1 MKTHILTLTLSFI
14 FCLTARAELKWEQTA
29 VELHP
34 ARGDKQAIG
43 HYKYQN
49 VGKTP
54 VHFKSVHAS
63 CGCTAAQ
70 SQKDQVGPGEKGEI
84 TATFNI
90 GDRTGTQIKT
100 VTVETDEAA
109 NQKTVLTLKAIIPQ
123 ELEISPTFVFW
134 KQGEK
139 PDPKTIT
146 VHAGKDFSVKNI
158 KVTSSSPDFQT
169 KVQETGEG
177 QFKIDVHPNETNR
190 LLAST
195 LTIQSENSPKTFYAT
210 ARITT
215 APTAPGAPTIQ
226 KAGAQVPRSVRLPR
240 LVRLRRLVKP
250 IEIFASTPSSYSWSV
265 VACSWGRAGDLFSRQ
280 DLVAITNS
288 AFGNGERR
296 SGARVGGYYCLDRRS
311 PRRRVRS

>member
-14 FCLTARAELKWEQTA
+14 FCLAARAELKWEQTA

-43 HYKYQN
+43 HFKYQN
-49 VGKTP
+49 AGKTP
-54 VHFKSVHAS
+54 IHFKSVHAS

-70 SQKDQVGPGEKGEI
+70 SQKDQVGPGENGEI

-90 GDRTGTQIKT
+90 GDRTGTQVKT

-169 KVQETGEG
+169 KVQEAGEG
-177 QFKIDVHPNETNR
+177 QFKVDVQPKETSR
-190 LLAST
+190 PIAST

-215 APTAPGAPTIQ
+215 APTAPVAPGAPSIQ
-226 KAGAQVPRSVRLPR
+226 KAPVPPG
-240 LVRLRRLVKP
+240 
-250 IEIFASTPSSYSWSV
+250 ASTPP
-265 VACSWGRAGDLFSRQ
+265 
-280 DLVAITNS
+280 
-288 AFGNGERR
+288 
-296 SGARVGGYYCLDRRS
+296 ARPPAPTGQTH
-311 PRRRVRS
+311 

>member
-1 MKTHILTLTLSFI
+1 MKTYILALTLSFI

-34 ARGDKQAIG
+34 MRGDKQAVG
-43 HYKYQN
+43 HYKYEN

-54 VHFKSVHAS
+54 IHFKSVHAS

-90 GDRTGTQIKT
+90 GERTGTQIKT

-109 NQKTVLTLKAIIPQ
+109 NQRTVLTLKAIIPQ

-139 PDPKTIT
+139 PDAKTIA
-146 VHAGKDFSVKNI
+146 VHAGKDCRVEHL

-169 KVQETGEG
+169 TVGGSGAGQVNVDVQ
-177 QFKIDVHPNETNR
+177 HNETSR

-195 LTIQSENSPKTFYAT
+195 LTIHSENSP
-210 ARITT
+210 
-215 APTAPGAPTIQ
+215 
-226 KAGAQVPRSVRLPR
+226 
-240 LVRLRRLVKP
+240 
-250 IEIFASTPSSYSWSV
+250 E
-265 VACSWGRAGDLFSRQ
+265 
-280 DLVAITNS
+280 
-288 AFGNGERR
+288 
-296 SGARVGGYYCLDRRS
+296 
-311 PRRRVRS
+311 

>member
-1 MKTHILTLTLSFI
+1 MKTHILTFTLSFI

-109 NQKTVLTLKAIIPQ
+109 NQKTV
-123 ELEISPTFVFW
+123 
-134 KQGEK
+134 
-139 PDPKTIT
+139 
-146 VHAGKDFSVKNI
+146 HAGKDFSVKNI

-169 KVQETGEG
+169 KVQETGAG
-177 QFKIDVHPNETNR
+177 QFKVDVHPHETNR

-215 APTAPGAPTIQ
+215 APTAPGAPPVPGAPNIQ
-226 KAGAQVPRSVRLPR
+226 KAPGAP
-240 LVRLRRLVKP
+240 
-250 IEIFASTPSSYSWSV
+250 
-265 VACSWGRAGDLFSRQ
+265 
-280 DLVAITNS
+280 
-288 AFGNGERR
+288 
-296 SGARVGGYYCLDRRS
+296 GAPVGPTAPARPPAPTGQTH
-311 PRRRVRS
+311 